1 MSHDAY
7 PVFLRLEGRKILVV
21 GAGPVA
27 AEKTQKLVA
36 SGASIRVVAPEASEA
51 FLELGLDVALR
62 PFDEADLDGVFFV
75 VAAAPPD
82 VNRRVYHAC
91 ERRGLFVLAVDDPS
105 HASAFGGAVVK
116 RGDVTVLVGTG
127 GRAPA
132 LAGLLREALDDLLPH
147 DLGTWVDVASA
158 LRPRLAA
165 LGLSFAD
172 RRRAL
177 LGTLVRRH
185 CEARGCTRESAPASP
200 QPGASS

>member
-7 PVFLRLEGRKILVV
+7 PIFLRLEGRKVLVV

-27 AEKTQKLVA
+27 AEKTRKLVA
-36 SGASIRVVAPEASEA
+36 SGASIRAVAPAASEA

-62 PFDEADLDGVFFV
+62 PFEEPDLDGVFFV

-82 VNRRVYHAC
+82 VNRRVYDAC
-91 ERRGLFVLAVDDPS
+91 ETRGLFVLAVDDPS
-105 HASAFGGAVVK
+105 HASAFGGAIVK
-116 RGDVTVLVGTG
+116 RGDVTALVGTG

-158 LRPRLAA
+158 LRPKLAA
-165 LGLSFAD
+165 LGLSFSE

-185 CEARGCTRESAPASP
+185 CEARGCSRELTQTSTH
-200 QPGASS
+200 PGASS